1 MALDDRDLL
10 NSAEQCRLHTRQANR
25 PGADGNSARSA
36 LGRALADGVDSIGE
50 GLDQS
55 AQTSVH
61 AGGDLVKASLR
72 HGYVAGEPTWH
83 RHPDK
88 PAIRALIATPT
99 RALRAFSAA
108 DDRMDPQSL
117 AQPRLV

>member
-25 PGADGNSARSA
+25 SGADDNSARSP

-50 GLDQS
+50 VLDKS

-61 AGGDLVKASLR
+61 AGGHLGQASLL
-72 HGYVAGEPTWH
+72 HGYLAVAPTWP

-88 PAIRALIATPT
+88 PAVRALIATAT
-99 RALRAFSAA
+99 RAST
-108 DDRMDPQSL
+108 
-117 AQPRLV
+117 